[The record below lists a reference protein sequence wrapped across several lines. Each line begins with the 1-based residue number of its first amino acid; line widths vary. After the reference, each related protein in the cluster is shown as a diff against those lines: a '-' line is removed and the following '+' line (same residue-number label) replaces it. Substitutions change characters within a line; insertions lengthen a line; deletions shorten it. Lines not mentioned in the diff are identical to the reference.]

1 MKQTDLNIFYQMGT
15 ALGYL
20 TGGNLRTGQD
30 VTDLFLNLT
39 FPRQWLR
46 AFMTQTE
53 DVGRY
58 LKDSR
63 LAAEEFL
70 KKIEEIYTPARLQS
84 HNAVTEH
91 ECTGLFS
98 AKERFEQCFE
108 REAKL
113 LMVFTV
119 TPKGTF
125 DTNVLLENPQA
136 DFPQRLIAELPV
148 RFITDLKEAA
158 KCLVFDIPV
167 GCAFHVCRATES
179 LMLAY
184 YEKLTK
190 QKWPLPKNR
199 DWNTYIQHIENAG
212 APADITTRL
221 HEIRKMDR
229 NPTIHPE
236 REVSLEE
243 AQVLYKLCS
252 GVNYYMADEMTRL

>member
-98 AKERFEQCFE
+98 AKE
-108 REAKL
+108 
-113 LMVFTV
+113 
-119 TPKGTF
+119 
-125 DTNVLLENPQA
+125 
-136 DFPQRLIAELPV
+136 
-148 RFITDLKEAA
+148 
-158 KCLVFDIPV
+158 
-167 GCAFHVCRATES
+167 
-179 LMLAY
+179 
-184 YEKLTK
+184 
-190 QKWPLPKNR
+190 
-199 DWNTYIQHIENAG
+199 
-212 APADITTRL
+212 
-221 HEIRKMDR
+221 
-229 NPTIHPE
+229 
-236 REVSLEE
+236 
-243 AQVLYKLCS
+243 
-252 GVNYYMADEMTRL
+252 